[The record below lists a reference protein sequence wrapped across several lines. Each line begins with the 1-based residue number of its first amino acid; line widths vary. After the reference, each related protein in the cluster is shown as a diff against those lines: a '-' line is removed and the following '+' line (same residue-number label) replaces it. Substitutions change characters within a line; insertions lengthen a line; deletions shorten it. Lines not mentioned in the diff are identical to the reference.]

1 MFMKPVLSQRQKKML
16 PITLAAVFATT
27 ALAAQRAES
36 DDSQSDSGVRRE
48 EKRVILRSA
57 DTAATGNVT
66 GQEPRIRREEKRII
80 LGDPAKNSTRERAW
94 LGLSTEEAP
103 VSLIS
108 QLKLDPGVGLVITY
122 VAEDSPA
129 AKAALKKNDLLIRMG
144 DQALVHPAQLRKLVQ
159 SRKPGEKISL
169 QYLREG
175 EQHSAQLTL
184 AKLEGAAF
192 LEGERPLANW
202 LNLGEGFGAVWG
214 EAFRDQMAI
223 LRDHLGDLKIDKE
236 QVRREVNR
244 SLQEAKRAVD
254 EALRQAGN
262 SKEAAEWSRK
272 LADELHRAGLQDH
285 IRGSVTVTQ
294 TDTATSNLRT
304 LVSSDDS
311 GTIHLESTPEL
322 SLTARDKKGKLLFKG
337 SIDTKEERAKVPR
350 ELWERVEP
358 LLKQL
363 DQEKPEEE

>member
-1 MFMKPVLSQRQKKML
+1 MKPVLSQQQQILL
-16 PITLAAVFATT
+16 PITLAAVFATA

-36 DDSQSDSGVRRE
+36 DDPQSDSGVGGE
-48 EKRVILRSA
+48 ERRVILKSA
-57 DTAATGNVT
+57 DSSTAGDVT
-66 GQEPRIRREEKRII
+66 SQEPRIRREEKRII
-80 LGDPAKNSTRERAW
+80 LGGPAEKPSRERAW

-103 VSLIS
+103 ESLIS

-129 AKAALKKNDLLIRMG
+129 AKAGLQKNDLLTRLG
-144 DQALVHPAQLRKLVQ
+144 DQDLVHPAQLRKLVQ
-159 SRKPGEKISL
+159 TRKPGEKISL

-175 EQHSAQLTL
+175 ETHSADLTL

-192 LEGERPLANW
+192 WEGERPLANW
-202 LNLGEGFGAVWG
+202 MNLGEGFGAGWG

-223 LRDHLGDLKIDKE
+223 LRDQLGDLKIDKE

-272 LADELHRAGLQDH
+272 LADELHRAGLQDR

-294 TDTATSNLRT
+294 TDTATSNVRT

-363 DQEKPEEE
+363 EREKPEEE